1 MSRKAHFLFIIW
13 YNTTMNT
20 QLNFTTNTIERQLFL
35 PMDLAK
41 IIPTNDSVR
50 LLSNILEGLNYSK
63 LMQEYSH
70 FGRSPKVKPKVMF
83 KILVY
88 AFMNNIYSSRQI
100 EKYCYRDINFMWL
113 LEGTSPPDH
122 NTISRFRS
130 TRLANCMED
139 LFYQLIIKLS
149 QLGEIDF
156 SNLFVDGTKIE
167 ANANKY
173 TFVWKKSTQKHE
185 IKLDEKINN
194 LILTFNKDFN
204 TQFTDITQIKTY
216 VTKII
221 KKNNVKFVQGK
232 GKRKTELQKIYET
245 LNEYNNRKIKY
256 QNYNS
261 IFKDR
266 NSFSKTDEDATFMH
280 LKEDHMR
287 NSQLKPAYNVQIGVS
302 GEYVI
307 GTEIF
312 DKRTDYYTLI
322 PFLETLKKYLPKF
335 KNIVADAGYESEEN
349 YEYLENNNQTSYIK
363 PKTYEKQKTRKFK
376 NDISKRENME
386 YLNERDEY
394 ICHNGRKLKYSHLQ
408 KRRTTSGYISNVSV
422 YECENCSNCEL
433 KSKCTKSKHNKK
445 ITVSKQFIKLRN
457 KSYENITSNL
467 GIYLRVNRSIQVE
480 GAFGVLKQNH
490 KYRQFLL
497 RGMDKVKIEFLILC
511 MAYNIKKL
519 HSKIES
525 KRLGVAFHQKSIS

>member
-221 KKNNVKFVQGK
+221 KKNILMMMKCGK
-232 GKRKTELQKIYET
+232 QQKA
-245 LNEYNNRKIKY
+245 N
-256 QNYNS
+256 
-261 IFKDR
+261 
-266 NSFSKTDEDATFMH
+266 
-280 LKEDHMR
+280 
-287 NSQLKPAYNVQIGVS
+287 
-302 GEYVI
+302 
-307 GTEIF
+307 
-312 DKRTDYYTLI
+312 
-322 PFLETLKKYLPKF
+322 
-335 KNIVADAGYESEEN
+335 
-349 YEYLENNNQTSYIK
+349 
-363 PKTYEKQKTRKFK
+363 
-376 NDISKRENME
+376 
-386 YLNERDEY
+386 
-394 ICHNGRKLKYSHLQ
+394 
-408 KRRTTSGYISNVSV
+408 
-422 YECENCSNCEL
+422 
-433 KSKCTKSKHNKK
+433 
-445 ITVSKQFIKLRN
+445 
-457 KSYENITSNL
+457 
-467 GIYLRVNRSIQVE
+467 
-480 GAFGVLKQNH
+480 
-490 KYRQFLL
+490 
-497 RGMDKVKIEFLILC
+497 
-511 MAYNIKKL
+511 
-519 HSKIES
+519 
-525 KRLGVAFHQKSIS
+525 